1 MSTFVSR
8 SHGAAV
14 LTRAFQLAGTYDYN
28 HRVPGIEIGGV
39 LTKVLLGSTEGSWE
53 VFFFFFFMGDLKE
66 QFQRTGTCEGDCRVR

>member
-39 LTKVLLGSTEGSWE
+39 LTKVLLARTEREWKDISGGSGRRYPMTFS
-53 VFFFFFFMGDLKE
+53 
-66 QFQRTGTCEGDCRVR
+66 Q